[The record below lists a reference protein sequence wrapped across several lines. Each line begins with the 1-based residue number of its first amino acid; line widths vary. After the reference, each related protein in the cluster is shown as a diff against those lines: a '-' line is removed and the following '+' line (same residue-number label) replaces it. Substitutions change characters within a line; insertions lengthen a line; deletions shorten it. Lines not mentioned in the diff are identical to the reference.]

1 MKQKIAELINIIFG
15 FRKFIL
21 MMFLY
26 VVGIIFRVKNLLSG
40 SEMVNLWSN
49 TTIAFM
55 GANGVEHIMNT
66 VKEYINS
73 KGQVTSVQT
82 APAPHGDDVVEE
94 DDSAADAAQ
103 AAPGGSNGS

>member
-1 MKQKIAELINIIFG
+1 MEFMKQKLAELLNVIFG

-21 MMFLY
+21 MMILY
-26 VVGIIFRVKNLLSG
+26 IVGIIFRIKNLLSG
-40 SEMVNLWSN
+40 SEMVDLFKS

-55 GANGVEHIMNT
+55 GANGVEHVMSV

-82 APAPHGDDVVEE
+82 VPDPKGDNVVSP
-94 DDSAADAAQ
+94 DDSVTS
-103 AAPGGSNGS
+103 GGQNG